1 MYWDAIGAT
10 GEIIV
15 ASGVVLSL
23 VYLAVQLRV
32 QNWIKRACKTS
43 SNKANDV
50 FLFSPI
56 VDSLQ

>member
-10 GEIIV
+10 GEIIG

-23 VYLAVQLRV
+23 VYLAVQLRT

-43 SNKANDV
+43 CNKANDV
-50 FLFSPI
+50 FLLWPI